1 MDPSK
6 GRGRGLALLQALK
19 KSQMMD
25 SPQQP
30 EEVSPEV
37 TPGPSVAPSD
47 VRNNNNNSKLRRR
60 LPHQQIY
67 NVDIGIHRSIIF
79 LKVGGSSSVTIGGRG
94 RVAAMMLSKM
104 QNKVGGVSFSPAS
117 DVSPSPSVV
126 SKGAGRGL
134 KLLQNLQAT
143 KSSDSGGQ
151 GDIKQVTQKMAET
164 TISTTTAQTS
174 TIAKNK
180 FYKEVKD
187 TPPVVMKGETGTP
200 VEVTANFIYL
210 NFEENNVFEYEVK
223 YEPDQDYRHLR
234 FKLLNEHN
242 HYFKEKTFDGTTL
255 YVPHRLPDEA
265 ANLVSTNP
273 FDNSKVNISI
283 IFRRTRRLS
292 EMIHIYNVL
301 FKHIMKD
308 LQLVRFG
315 RQHFNEHAAI
325 QIPQHKLEVWP
336 GYVTAVDEYE
346 GGLMLTLDSTHRVL
360 RTQSV
365 LSFIKE
371 SIQTEGAN
379 WKRAMAERLVGSSVM
394 TTYNKKLFRVDS
406 IDDTMTP
413 RSTFEK
419 NDKGQIIK
427 ISYID
432 YYKKNYGID
441 IMDWDQPMLISR
453 ETKKMSGSEAPT
465 DFMICLVPELC
476 QLTGLTDDQRSN
488 FKLMKDVATYTR
500 ITPNQR
506 HAAFKKYIQNVMENE
521 TAKNRLKGWG
531 LSIAPETINITARTL
546 PPETLFFG
554 NNVKVPGKPT
564 AEWNGD
570 VTKNPVMQ
578 AVDILRWSILYTD
591 RDKQVTMDFL
601 DTLKRSCRPMGIT
614 VSNPDM
620 VRLPNDRTDSYVM
633 ALKKCFSTSLQLIVA
648 ICPTARDDRY
658 AAIKKICCADNP
670 VPSQVINART
680 IMNQQKIRAITQKIL
695 LQINCKLGGTLWNI
709 AIPYKTAMIIGIDS
723 YHDASRKKR
732 SVCAFVASYNQT
744 MTHWYSKA
752 VFQERGQEIVDSL
765 KSCLV
770 DSLKHY
776 LRTNGKLP
784 DRIIIYRDGVGDGQL
799 KLVKQ
804 YEIPQLEVCFSLVGV
819 TYKPTLTYVV
829 VQKRINTRIF
839 MKAGRGYENPHPGTV
854 VDHDITRR
862 DWYDFLIVS
871 QKVNQGTV
879 TPTHYVVVHDDSG
892 MTPDQCQRLT
902 YKMCHLYYNWP
913 GTVRVPAPCQYAHKL
928 AYLVGQ
934 NIHQQPSELLSDKL
948 FFL

>member
-1 MDPSK
+1 MADPNR

-19 KSQMMD
+19 KTQMIETPPSSD
-25 SPQQP
+25 DP
-30 EEVSPEV
+30 SPEA
-37 TPGPSVAPSD
+37 TPGPSVVPS
-47 VRNNNNNSKLRRR
+47 V
-60 LPHQQIY
+60 
-67 NVDIGIHRSIIF
+67 V
-79 LKVGGSSSVTIGGRG
+79 SSDAGTVTTIGGRG
-94 RVAAMMLSKM
+94 RIAALMLSKM
-104 QNKVGGVSFSPAS
+104 QQKPGDIPFVPAT
-117 DVSPSPSVV
+117 DVSPSQQSAPR
-126 SKGAGRGL
+126 GAGRGI
-134 KLLQNLQAT
+134 KLLQTLQAT
-143 KSSDSGGQ
+143 KSAEKAKADVR
-151 GDIKQVTQKMAET
+151 QVTKKMAES
-164 TISTTTAQTS
+164 TISS
-174 TIAKNK
+174 TIQSSSVAKNK
-180 FYKEVKD
+180 YFREVKE

-200 VEVTANFIYL
+200 LDCTANYIYL
-210 NFEENNVFEYEVK
+210 NFEENNVYEYEVK
-223 YEPDQDYRHLR
+223 YEPDQDYKHLR

-242 HYFKEKTFDGTTL
+242 HYFKEKTFDGSTL
-255 YVPHRLPDEA
+255 YVPHMLPDEA
-265 ANLVSTNP
+265 THLVSTNP
-273 FDNSKVNISI
+273 YDNTKVQISI

-325 QIPQHKLEVWP
+325 QIPQYKLEVWP

-365 LSFIKE
+365 LSFIRE
-371 SIQTEGAN
+371 TVQQEGAN
-379 WKRAMAERLVGSSVM
+379 WKKALSERLIGCSVM

-419 NDKGQIIK
+419 NEKGEMVK

-441 IMDWDQPMLISR
+441 IEDWDQPMLISR
-453 ETKKMSGSEAPT
+453 DTKHMPGSEAPT

-488 FKLMKDVATYTR
+488 FRLMKDVATYTR

-506 HAAFKKYIQNVMENE
+506 HAAFKKFIQNVLANE
-521 TAKNRLKGWG
+521 TAKQRLSGWG
-531 LSIAPETINITARTL
+531 LSIAKETINITARTL
-546 PPETLFFG
+546 PPEPLYFG
-554 NNVKVPGKPT
+554 NNVKIPGKPN
-564 AEWNGD
+564 ADWNGD
-570 VTKNPVMQ
+570 VTRNGVMQ
-578 AVDILRWSILYTD
+578 AIDMINWALLFTD
-591 RDKQVTMDFL
+591 RDKQITTDFVEV
-601 DTLKRSCRPMGIT
+601 LKRSCRPMGIN
-614 VSNPDM
+614 VHNPEM
-620 VRLPNDRTDSYVM
+620 VRLPNDRTDTYVA
-633 ALKKCFSTSLQLIVA
+633 ALKKVISNQLQLVVA
-648 ICPTARDDRY
+648 ICPTSRDDRY

-670 VPSQVINART
+670 IPSQVINART
-680 IMNQQKIRAITQKIL
+680 IMNQQKVRSVTQKIL

-709 AIPYKTAMIIGIDS
+709 AIPYKTAMVIGIDS
-723 YHDASRKKR
+723 YHDVGRKRR
-732 SVCAFVASYNQT
+732 SVCSFVASYNQT

-752 VFQERGQEIVDSL
+752 VFQEQGQEIVDSL

-770 DSLKHY
+770 DALKHY
-776 LRTNGKLP
+776 LRTNGKFP

-799 KLVKQ
+799 KQIQQ
-804 YEIPQLEVCFSLVGV
+804 YEIPQMQICFTTMDA

-839 MKAGRGYENPHPGTV
+839 MKVSGGFENPHPGTV
-854 VDHDITRR
+854 VDHAVTRR

-879 TPTHYVVVHDDSG
+879 TPTHYVVIHDDSG

-934 NIHQQPSELLSDKL
+934 SIHQQPSEVLADKL